1 MHKMLYDVTD
11 ERVRVNN
18 AQIKCNPYVQGS
30 VIAMKIE
37 ENGFGDC
44 LMAELNVT
52 KQGIATG
59 RTFFV
64 ENNCLVEVL
73 DESPAPRKS

>member
-11 ERVRVNN
+11 ERVRVNI

-37 ENGFGDC
+37 ENSFGDC
-44 LMAELNVT
+44 LMAELDVT
-52 KQGIATG
+52 EKGIATG

-64 ENNCLVEVL
+64 EHNCLVEVL
-73 DESPAPRKS
+73 DEQ